1 MAADVFAAVVRN
13 LQALSTETLEN
24 LVAVL
29 PKFDF
34 AVLVLTGDDLTTSRH
49 IKTASPRDNVVFET
63 GLFMGRIGRER
74 TFSGSGAIRGRDE
87 QWVDD
92 LGLVSGYKASSAA
105 QTTGAVAKL
114 MGSFPI

>member
-74 TFSGSGAIRGRDE
+74 TFSYMTKPRNQSFLPISP
-87 QWVDD
+87 
-92 LGLVSGYKASSAA
+92 VSRCENSLEETS
-105 QTTGAVAKL
+105 L
-114 MGSFPI
+114 MNFWRP

>member
-34 AVLVLTGDDLTTSRH
+34 AVLVLT
-49 IKTASPRDNVVFET
+49 
-63 GLFMGRIGRER
+63 
-74 TFSGSGAIRGRDE
+74 DE
-87 QWVDD
+87 
-92 LGLVSGYKASSAA
+92 SAC
-105 QTTGAVAKL
+105 L
-114 MGSFPI
+114 